1 MKYSV
6 LIGIFFLITLSSCSS
21 FQAERVDSKT
31 SDEKALTITDEWVQ
45 KDTEEVVR
53 ELIAKMTRHQGFR
66 RYQKK
71 HNGKIP
77 RIFVGEIQNQT
88 SEAYFPVQEINDELL
103 DRFSAGGNF
112 ILVDAAKREELLK
125 EITYQQDGMVKPSL
139 AKQVGKQTGADIIVF
154 GNVYMKV
161 ARRKGKS
168 IRQYSVNVRMTDIES
183 GEEIMRV
190 RAKLSKYS
198 KQKKFGW

>member
-1 MKYSV
+1 MRAYLFTGV
-6 LIGIFFLITLSSCSS
+6 FFLVISSCSS
-21 FQAERVDSKT
+21 FQAERVDAQR
-31 SDEKALTITDEWVQ
+31 SDEKALAITDEWVQ
-45 KDTEEVVR
+45 KDTENIVR
-53 ELIAKMTRHQGFR
+53 ELVAKMTRHQGFR

-71 HNGKIP
+71 YNGRIP

-88 SEAYFPVQEINDELL
+88 SEAYFPIQEINDELL
-103 DRFSAGGNF
+103 ERFSAGGNF
-112 ILVDAAKREELLK
+112 ILIDAAKRDDLLK
-125 EITYQQDGMVKPSL
+125 EITYQQDGMVNPKT

-161 ARRKGKS
+161 AHRKGQS
-168 IRQYSVNVRMTDIES
+168 IRQYSVNIRMTDIEN
-183 GEEIMRV
+183 GEEVMRV

>member
-1 MKYSV
+1 MKSY
-6 LIGIFFLITLSSCSS
+6 LLSGALLFIISGCSS
-21 FQAERVDSKT
+21 FQAERVDSQT
-31 SDEKALTITDEWVQ
+31 SDKKALSITDEWVQ
-45 KDTEEVVR
+45 KDTENVIR
-53 ELIAKMTRHQGFR
+53 EIVAKMTRHQGFR
-66 RYQKK
+66 NYRKK
-71 HNGKIP
+71 YNGRIP

-88 SEAYFPVQEINDELL
+88 SEAYFPIQEINDELL

-112 ILVDAAKREELLK
+112 VLVDSAKREDLLR
-125 EITYQQDGMVKPSL
+125 EITYQQDGMVAPNT

-168 IRQYSVNVRMTDIES
+168 IRQYSVNIRMTDIET
-183 GEEIMRV
+183 GEEVMRV

-198 KQKKFGW
+198 QQKKFGW

>member
-1 MKYSV
+1 MSIYWLS
-6 LIGIFFLITLSSCSS
+6 GAFFLVVSSCSS
-21 FQAERVDSKT
+21 FQAERVDSQI

-45 KDTEEVVR
+45 KDTENVVR
-53 ELIAKMTRHQGFR
+53 ELVAKMTRHRGFR

-71 HNGKIP
+71 YNGRIP

-88 SEAYFPVQEINDELL
+88 SEAYFPIQEINDELL

-112 ILVDAAKREELLK
+112 VLIDAAKREDLLK
-125 EITYQQDGMVKPSL
+125 EITYQQDGMVNSNT

-168 IRQYSVNVRMTDIES
+168 IRQYSVNIRMTDIES
-183 GEEIMRV
+183 GEEVMRV